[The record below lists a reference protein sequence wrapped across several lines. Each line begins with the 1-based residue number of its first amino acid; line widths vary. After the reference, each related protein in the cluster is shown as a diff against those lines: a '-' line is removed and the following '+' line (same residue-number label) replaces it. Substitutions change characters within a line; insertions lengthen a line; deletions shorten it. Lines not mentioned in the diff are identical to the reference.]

1 MAFPPAHMLIGV
13 GLVEVACAGMR
24 HPPPRWLAWSVGA
37 VLAAAPDADI
47 LVGILRGRGGAD
59 HGTFSHSLVAV
70 LIIALMGYVAGGGRW
85 TAIAGLAYGSHLLVD
100 LMDDSGPTNLH
111 LAWPFSAE
119 RSYSIWPVF
128 PKVPV
133 AGDGI
138 VDKALNALRPP
149 ALTSLLL
156 QTLMAAAVFTALLLV
171 AGAIRRHRARPAG
184 EAAA

>member
-1 MAFPPAHMLIGV
+1 
-13 GLVEVACAGMR
+13 
-24 HPPPRWLAWSVGA
+24 
-37 VLAAAPDADI
+37 
-47 LVGILRGRGGAD
+47 
-59 HGTFSHSLVAV
+59 
-70 LIIALMGYVAGGGRW
+70 
-85 TAIAGLAYGSHLLVD
+85 LLVD

-111 LAWPFSAE
+111 LAWPFSGE

-156 QTLMAAAVFTALLLV
+156 QTLMAAVVFAALLLM
-171 AGAIRRHRARPAG
+171 AAAIRRHRPRPAS

>member
-13 GLVEVACAGMR
+13 GLAEVACAGMR
-24 HPPPRWLAWSVGA
+24 RPPPRWLAWSVGA

-47 LVGILRGRGGAD
+47 VVGILRGRGGAD

-85 TAIAGLAYGSHLLVD
+85 AAIAGLAYGSHLLVD
-100 LMDDSGPTNLH
+100 LMDDSGRTNLH
-111 LAWPFSAE
+111 LAWPFSDE
-119 RSYSIWPVF
+119 RSYALGRVF

-133 AGDGI
+133 EGVGI
-138 VDKALNALRPP
+138 VDTALNVLRPP
-149 ALTSLLL
+149 ALELLLL
-156 QTLMAAAVFTALLLV
+156 QTLMAAAISAALLL
-171 AGAIRRHRARPAG
+171 AAAAIRRHRARPAG